1 MGKRAVNRVANK
13 IYEAVIND
21 LQERATE
28 QLEAGNESAFQE
40 MVNKTIGLIENI
52 LEEEERQ
59 GYLSW
64 QAKSEMSESEDSS
77 AGGDTAVDSV

>member
-1 MGKRAVNRVANK
+1 MGKRAVNRVAVK
-13 IYEAVIND
+13 IYDEIMND
-21 LQERATE
+21 LHDRSLINIDDFNQSN
-28 QLEAGNESAFQE
+28 LEELSNALTVVISS
-40 MVNKTIGLIENI
+40 I